1 MRDARHVG
9 TPKWL
14 TLSPDET
21 VNFRARPSKNLL
33 LAGIGTGMV
42 LLVLVSVVVAA
53 LGDISTGRALS
64 FVVVILVVAILAGI
78 YALVHR
84 WEYAVTSDR
93 ACVATGLRSRDCR
106 SVNLDDVEEVRVDRS
121 RWQRLVNVGDLS
133 FVTEEETLRFAFLDS
148 PHRVQERVLTSMG
161 AT

>member
-1 MRDARHVG
+1 MSDARHVE
-9 TPKWL
+9 TPEWL

-33 LAGIGTGMV
+33 LAGVGTGMV
-42 LLVLVSVVVAA
+42 LLILVSVVVAA
-53 LGDISTGRALS
+53 LGDIATGRVLS
-64 FVVVILVVAILAGI
+64 FLVVAILAGI

-93 ACVATGLRSRDCR
+93 ACVATGLRSQDCR

-133 FVTEEETLRFAFLDS
+133 FVTEEETLRFAFLHS